1 MSAETKAEVEGKR
14 EDRLKV
20 VAQANPVA
28 KAPGEIVPAPKPA
41 KPPAKAKPGRM
52 LDSSVDRAIRSARR
66 KTRRIIIAS
75 IALMVGL
82 PTALGILYFGFIAA
96 DQYSVEARFA
106 VRGADSSGMDLVGM
120 MTGAA
125 SSAANVGD
133 SYIVQEYIG
142 SREMVDTLDQRIGV
156 RERYDNPIADFWMR
170 FPATDPIESFVG
182 YWQSMVTAEFDSFSG
197 IITLQVR
204 AFTPEDALTI
214 ASEVVTESEALVNRL
229 SERSRLDTVAFAQR
243 EVQFAEERL
252 REARGAVT
260 ALQSEENTVD
270 PTATAEA
277 LQTQL
282 AERENQLANA
292 EGERAQLQG
301 LAEDAPSVRFLTTR
315 IAVLQ
320 QQIADLR
327 ARVSTGIDGVS
338 GGLSGQLAAFQ
349 ELQTEAEFAERAY
362 VSTMASLEAAR
373 AEAKRTQRYLA
384 TFVSPQVPQDAIY
397 PLRLINSS
405 LIFVISLIFWGIS
418 ALLYAAVR
426 DHMV

>member
-197 IITLQVR
+197 IITLKVR